1 MFGGT
6 VFARID
12 DESWLVS
19 EIEPDEFLSD
29 VLQTA
34 GYILLCAEAF
44 CWIVKGLCYKY
55 GVLIATFFPLTHLKV
70 TVY

>member
-1 MFGGT
+1 MVLLTLKVNPCLRCSLKYKSGCAQSGALMFGGT

-12 DESWLVS
+12 DESWLVT

-44 CWIVKGLCYKY
+44 R
-55 GVLIATFFPLTHLKV
+55 
-70 TVY
+70 